1 MGAYAAA
8 MKNVWEV
15 CIAFCAVAFLLT
27 LLEKEIPMRTT
38 LQSDHGLKEEK
49 KKSDP
54 ERVGAPVPVDQGD
67 ANEGST
73 VSSGALGEK
82 TDVTEEK

>member
-1 MGAYAAA
+1 
-8 MKNVWEV
+8 
-15 CIAFCAVAFLLT
+15 
-27 LLEKEIPMRTT
+27 MRTT